1 MGHLETHESI
11 IVHVGVIVAQLNTW
25 GNLLYAL
32 CMAPLNLS
40 KGDKRAGMIFC
51 DIFDASQHA
60 TSLPDSYGY
69 IYTHGIRIADFSII
83 AT

>member
-11 IVHVGVIVAQLNTW
+11 IVRVGVIVAQLNTW

-32 CMAPLNLS
+32 CMALPNLS
-40 KGDKRAGMIFC
+40 KGDKREGMIFW

-69 IYTHGIRIADFSII
+69 IYTHGIRIADLSII